1 MRFLQSRLE
10 RGFLFACVSF
20 LLGIT
25 SGPAQATPFATDWL
39 SYTPGSDTNPDFRDP
54 NTALGKPALESGFG
68 DITPFAGAF
77 TGDLLVQVGSG
88 GELVVGFDHAVMDDP
103 LNPFGVDLLVFGN
116 AFFFN
121 PDFTGPT
128 LALDIFADAGAI
140 SLSQDGATWLPV
152 TGTTVDGLFPTQAYI
167 NSSGPYADDGTIE
180 ADFTRPVA
188 PSADWM
194 GKTFEEIVAL
204 YAGSGGGAG
213 VDISEVGLPWI
224 QFVKIS
230 VPADVVMLVEID
242 AFSDVAV
249 PEPGSLFL
257 LPTGLVALGLLRRLR
272 SSGLPRA

>member
-1 MRFLQSRLE
+1 MHCLQSRLE
-10 RGFLFACVSF
+10 RGLFLACVGF
-20 LLGIT
+20 LIGVI
-25 SGPAQATPFATDWL
+25 SPPAQANPFATNWL
-39 SYTPGSDTNPDFRDP
+39 SYTPGADTNPDFRDP
-54 NTALGKPALESGFG
+54 NAALGKPALESGFG

-140 SLSQDGATWLPV
+140 SLSQDGAAWLPLASV
-152 TGTTVDGLFPTQAYI
+152 TADGLFPTQAYTD
-167 NSSGPYADDGTIE
+167 SSGAYADDGMTE
-180 ADFTRPVA
+180 ADFSKPVA
-188 PSADWM
+188 PNTDWM

-230 VPADVVMLVEID
+230 VPSDVVMLVEID

-249 PEPGSLFL
+249 PEPGRLFL
-257 LPTGLVALGLLRRLR
+257 LGASLTALGLLRRLR
-272 SSGLPRA
+272 QSGLPPA